1 MLPIIPPF
9 QKEPRPPKLRY
20 TIEEI
25 GGWRELREVLG
36 RDWLES
42 VLRGERATPF
52 RPVGPVELVATL
64 EKLEGSNVLLRAEL
78 APRVA
83 TECRRCLGPVELVIP
98 VAFTLNLVPRTKKRA
113 QGRPQG
119 KKDRKEEEEPI
130 EADTEGK
137 LGSFDEA
144 ELGEEQFDGRSIDLE
159 PMLRE
164 QTLLALPMDALCS
177 EGCLG
182 ICPVC
187 GQNLNE
193 ARCGCDPHLPDPR
206 WEKLKSL
213 KIN

>member
-9 QKEPRPPKLRY
+9 QNEPRPPKLRY

-25 GGWRELREVLG
+25 GGGREVREILG
-36 RDWLES
+36 RDWLDS

-52 RPVGPVELVATL
+52 RPVGAVELVATL

-98 VAFTLNLVPRTKKRA
+98 VSFTLNLVPRTKKRA
-113 QGRPQG
+113 QGR
-119 KKDRKEEEEPI
+119 KDRSEEDEPI
-130 EADTEGK
+130 EADTEGR

-144 ELGEEQFDGRSIDLE
+144 ELDEEQFDGRTIDLE

-193 ARCGCDPHLPDPR
+193 RRCDCDPHLPDPR